1 MIDFLVGSYTA
12 TFQLSNYP
20 PVYGPMSRIHRT
32 ANKRVRSFAV
42 GHDIHPFFDVGKIL
56 INWISTMK
64 KNQVA
69 KIRKLSPILLKTFK
83 NLDLK
88 SSRRANKG

>member
-1 MIDFLVGSYTA
+1 MTNTGNDTVKDRGSDFKNITEFNRESSL
-12 TFQLSNYP
+12 Q
-20 PVYGPMSRIHRT
+20 YGPMSRVHRT

-56 INWISTMK
+56 INWIPTMK

-69 KIRKLSPILLKTFK
+69 KIRKLSPI
-83 NLDLK
+83 
-88 SSRRANKG
+88 